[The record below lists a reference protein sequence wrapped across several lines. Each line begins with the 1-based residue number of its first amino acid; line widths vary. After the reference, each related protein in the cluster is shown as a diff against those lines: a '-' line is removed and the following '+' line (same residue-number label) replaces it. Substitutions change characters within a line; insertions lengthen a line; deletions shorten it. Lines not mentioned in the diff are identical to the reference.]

1 MVRVSADRSDPRPS
15 EGVPALSTGAVAR
28 RLGVAPT
35 TLRSWERRYAI
46 GPARHESGRHRRW
59 TPSDVARLE
68 EMCRLTGL
76 GVPPREAA
84 RAALAAE
91 LPDAKVLPIAAE
103 PAPMGGVDGTDHQEA
118 AASAGHSRPGPHGH
132 AVARPAPP
140 TA

>member
-1 MVRVSADRSDPRPS
+1 MVRMSADRNDTPS
-15 EGVPALSTGAVAR
+15 PEGGPALSTGAVAR

-76 GVPPREAA
+76 GIPPREAA
-84 RAALAAE
+84 RAALAAT
-91 LPDAKVLPIAAE
+91 LPDADVPGTA
-103 PAPMGGVDGTDHQEA
+103 PAPRAT
-118 AASAGHSRPGPHGH
+118 PH
-132 AVARPAPP
+132 A
-140 TA
+140 